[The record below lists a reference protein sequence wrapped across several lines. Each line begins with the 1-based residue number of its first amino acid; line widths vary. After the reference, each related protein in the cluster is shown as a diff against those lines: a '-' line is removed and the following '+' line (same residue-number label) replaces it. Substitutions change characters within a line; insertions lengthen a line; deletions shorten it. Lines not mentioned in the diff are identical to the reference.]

1 MVYDIVLNIH
11 HVVPPPSPTDLTA
24 SSMATSIDLTWVQP
38 TGDMVE
44 SYLISYTFS
53 INGCPGEDDTR
64 MIPLSDGTTRQYTIS
79 GVEEDARY
87 TISITAMNGAGSNHP
102 ATIMTTTP
110 IAGI

>member
-24 SSMATSIDLTWVQP
+24 SPMATSIDLTWVQP